1 MFGILC
7 LLNFQNS
14 LFERNAPLC
23 ESMRDRTSFSLQRL
37 EIMNIASP
45 IPGVAKV
52 LVRDSAL
59 TSRMLQPG
67 SGISSD
73 TKMTQL
79 IIQAWQGQQCPMT
92 VAAVLSNSS
101 VRGWWLVSSADS
113 ALTRLFLCWPGLWF
127 PGPGLPWFLPVFW
140 DQVSFSLILEVTW
153 SLYNKYLL
161 CLSKWKSVS
170 PVGHFVTPR
179 TAAHKAPLFMGFSRQ
194 QYKSGLPFPSPGDRL
209 DPGIEPG
216 YPAFQADSLPS
227 QPPGKLLLK

>member
-1 MFGILC
+1 MNLLGTAYRWIGTKTKKQMFGILC

-113 ALTRLFLCWPGLWF
+113 ALTRLFLC
-127 PGPGLPWFLPVFW
+127 
-140 DQVSFSLILEVTW
+140 
-153 SLYNKYLL
+153 
-161 CLSKWKSVS
+161 
-170 PVGHFVTPR
+170 
-179 TAAHKAPLFMGFSRQ
+179 
-194 QYKSGLPFPSPGDRL
+194 
-209 DPGIEPG
+209 
-216 YPAFQADSLPS
+216 
-227 QPPGKLLLK
+227 